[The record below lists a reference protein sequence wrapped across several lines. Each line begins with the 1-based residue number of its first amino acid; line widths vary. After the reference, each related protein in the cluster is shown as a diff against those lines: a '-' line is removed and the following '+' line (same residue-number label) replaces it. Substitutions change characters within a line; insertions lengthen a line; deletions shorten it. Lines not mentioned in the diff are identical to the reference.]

1 MAQIDFTNA
10 VLDVNG
16 ASTPMNLSKNIGFD
30 NSATLYDANASV
42 VSRSSS
48 KSVLFQSP
56 TKASILYT
64 GTFTKS
70 GTEFYIT
77 GSTNQFQWKV
87 SNISFSTDDTYS
99 FVIDIET
106 SGNT

>member
-16 ASTPMNLSKNIGFD
+16 ASTPMNLSKNIGFN

-42 VSRSSS
+42 ASNGS
-48 KSVLFQSP
+48 KSVLSQSP
-56 TKASILYT
+56 TKVSILYT

-87 SNISFSTDDTYS
+87 SNISFSTNDTYA
-99 FVIDIET
+99 FVIDVET